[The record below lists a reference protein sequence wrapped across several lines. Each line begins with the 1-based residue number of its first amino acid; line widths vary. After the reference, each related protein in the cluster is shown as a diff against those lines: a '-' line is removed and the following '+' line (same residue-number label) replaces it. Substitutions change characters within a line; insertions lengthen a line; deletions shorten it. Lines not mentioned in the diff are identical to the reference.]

1 MFHLSLN
8 GHNGC
13 GISKGGIGETDGR
26 CPLHRIDNHLLNFRL
41 MIDGEHLMART
52 EVENLSFS
60 AMPAAT
66 AAEHFSAFEPA
77 DKHLLIRLGNIKA
90 LTVHL
95 LVRNYNFLVQTVYNG
110 MAGIYNPKDFLLAV
124 LTPLQFPGI
133 RSAQLPEDFRGM
145 V

>member
-1 MFHLSLN
+1 MKPLNTMFHLSLN

-13 GISKGGIGETDGR
+13 RISKGGIGETDGR

-66 AAEHFSAFEPA
+66 AAEHFSAFEPNKNGIQQIA
-77 DKHLLIRLGNIKA
+77 INIA
-90 LTVHL
+90 
-95 LVRNYNFLVQTVYNG
+95 
-110 MAGIYNPKDFLLAV
+110 
-124 LTPLQFPGI
+124 
-133 RSAQLPEDFRGM
+133 
-145 V
+145 